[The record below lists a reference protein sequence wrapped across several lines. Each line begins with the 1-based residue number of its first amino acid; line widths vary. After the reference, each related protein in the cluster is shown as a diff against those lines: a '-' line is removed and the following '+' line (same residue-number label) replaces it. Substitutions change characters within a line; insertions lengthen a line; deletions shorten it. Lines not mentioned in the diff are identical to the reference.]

1 MIRWCLH
8 ATPCGVL
15 RLGAFGGRLCLCDWA
30 DVPARDFVVRRLER
44 GLHVRF
50 APWPDDGSLSG
61 SGPRGISDTPD
72 PDGSGNPEVSD
83 DFGAPGNPNVSDDFS
98 APGNPGV
105 SDDFDAP
112 GNPGAFGDPDSGESD
127 HADRCVLDR
136 AVRQLDEYFAAQRR
150 TFDIPLLT
158 VGTPFQRAVWELLT
172 EIPPRRNPLLRVA
185 GGAAGTPAGRA
196 GRRRG
201 QPCQRPFDLH
211 SLSPRRRQQR
221 FAHGLCRRS
230 GGQTAA
236 ARAGATAASLLT
248 EPSRPKELPP
258 FTFDNLFPPLRSTIL
273 SFRGPCGRS
282 GRSSRY
288 SARRCRPSEQSTR
301 SD

>member
-1 MIRWCLH
+1 MASDRHEAGTAGEAPDVIRWRLH

-72 PDGSGNPEVSD
+72 PDDSGNPDVS
-83 DFGAPGNPNVSDDFS
+83 ANS
-98 APGNPGV
+98 
-105 SDDFDAP
+105 
-112 GNPGAFGDPDSGESD
+112 GDPDSGESD

-172 EIPPRRNPLLRVA
+172 EIPFGGTRSYAWLAAQLGHPRAVRAVAAANRANALSIFIPCHRVVGSSGSLTGYAGGLAAKRLLLGLEQQPLL
-185 GGAAGTPAGRA
+185 
-196 GRRRG
+196 
-201 QPCQRPFDLH
+201 C
-211 SLSPRRRQQR
+211 
-221 FAHGLCRRS
+221 
-230 GGQTAA
+230 
-236 ARAGATAASLLT
+236 
-248 EPSRPKELPP
+248 
-258 FTFDNLFPPLRSTIL
+258 
-273 SFRGPCGRS
+273 
-282 GRSSRY
+282 
-288 SARRCRPSEQSTR
+288 
-301 SD
+301 

>member
-1 MIRWCLH
+1 MASDRHEAGTAGEAPDVIRWRLH

-44 GLHVRF
+44 GLHARF

-127 HADRCVLDR
+127 HADRCVLDH
-136 AVRQLDEYFAAQRR
+136 AARQLDEYFAGRR
-150 TFDIPLLT
+150 RVFDLPLLT

-172 EIPPRRNPLLRVA
+172 EIPFGGTRSYAWLAAQLGHPRAVRAVAAANRANALSIFIPCHRVVGSDGSLTGYAGGLAAKRLLLGLEQQQLLR
-185 GGAAGTPAGRA
+185 
-196 GRRRG
+196 
-201 QPCQRPFDLH
+201 
-211 SLSPRRRQQR
+211 
-221 FAHGLCRRS
+221 
-230 GGQTAA
+230 
-236 ARAGATAASLLT
+236 
-248 EPSRPKELPP
+248 
-258 FTFDNLFPPLRSTIL
+258 
-273 SFRGPCGRS
+273 
-282 GRSSRY
+282 
-288 SARRCRPSEQSTR
+288 
-301 SD
+301 